1 MKQCIPALFQM
12 IVGSL
17 IITTVCTATSFT
29 LLKWWKELKKFHCFS
44 CIDLSSWFVIPI
56 LIIDKA

>member
-17 IITTVCTATSFT
+17 IIAIVCTAASFT
-29 LLKWWKELKKFHCFS
+29 LKWWKELKKFHRFS
-44 CIDLSSWFVIPI
+44 CIGLSSWFVISI

>member
-1 MKQCIPALFQM
+1 MYTAFVSNDSWQ
-12 IVGSL
+12 SDYYN
-17 IITTVCTATSFT
+17 VCTAASFT
-29 LLKWWKELKKFHCFS
+29 LLKWWKELKKIHCFS